1 MTRFVD
7 IILYAD
13 GSNGPLGA
21 PLKCV
26 EHEDEARAL
35 PSGATRMTTEEYR
48 AQQKAWD
55 AEWARWWAER
65 PPEPPPPPPPP
76 PEALPAWACKA
87 ALEETEMLG
96 MLKALLADAPPAL
109 RWRFEAA
116 ATWHRAD
123 IEAMGDRFGVPASTR
138 AALWARA
145 AEIAER

>member
-76 PEALPAWACKA
+76 ESVPAWAAKA
-87 ALEETEMLG
+87 ALEEAGLLEAAQRAAQELG
-96 MLKALLADAPPAL
+96 VVWK
-109 RWRFEAA
+109 WRFAEATIWQRSDVLPFAPLLGLPEAEVDTLLRRA
-116 ATWHRAD
+116 AT
-123 IEAMGDRFGVPASTR
+123 
-138 AALWARA
+138 
-145 AEIAER
+145 IAGL